1 MGKSAIAIFTGKS
14 TAMVLEDGGSRSWV
28 LDQKKARGCEYAVL
42 YFNEHSEYP
51 TKGFTGHRE
60 AFLVGRISNVVPSRW
75 VAGRYL
81 IQFDAYA
88 EVSDSGA
95 WQGWRNPVRYTTLED
110 LGIDEIGLKF
120 MPMPEAK
127 NEKPEAPDPA
137 DAAHNLPLT
146 ILAAK
151 AGLALHYDVKP
162 EQIEIVIRA

>member
-1 MGKSAIAIFTGKS
+1 MSTTAIAIFTGKS

-42 YFNEHSEYP
+42 YFNEQSKYP

-75 VAGRYL
+75 VGGRYL

-88 EVSDSGA
+88 ELSGDGV
-95 WQGWRNPVRYTTLED
+95 WPGWRNPVRYTTLED
-110 LGIDEIGLKF
+110 LGIDETQLKF
-120 MPMPEAK
+120 MPMPEVK
-127 NEKPEAPDPA
+127 HGPEAPTDVEA
-137 DAAHNLPLT
+137 DQSPLT
-146 ILAAK
+146 IQAAK
-151 AGLALHYDVKP
+151 VRLASHCGVKP

>member
-1 MGKSAIAIFTGKS
+1 MEANAIAIFTGKS

-42 YFNEHSEYP
+42 YFNEQSEYP

-75 VAGRYL
+75 VPGRYL

-88 EVSDSGA
+88 EVSNSGA
-95 WQGWRNPVRYTTLED
+95 WAGWRNPVRYTTLEE
-110 LGIDEIGLKF
+110 LGIDETKLKF
-120 MPMPEAK
+120 VPMPEVK
-127 NEKPEAPDPA
+127 HEKPESSTDVEG
-137 DAAHNLPLT
+137 DLSPLT
-146 ILAAK
+146 IHAAK
-151 AGLALHYDVKP
+151 VRLALQYDVKP